1 MKRVRQIIT
10 IFLLFLYGQT
20 AAAQQYVY
28 TPDDSIRIE
37 KALEHSVNCSEQD
50 CVSESAL
57 LFLGL
62 PYVASTLDSCNIE
75 KIVINTREYDC
86 TTFVETVAAIAIT
99 AEKGGRNFN
108 DFCHTL
114 QSLRYRNGICDGYH
128 SRLHYIS
135 QWITDSAKRGI
146 IEEVTS
152 DSHTATQRLNLNFM
166 SSHPASYKQLKE
178 NPSLVAEI
186 EKFEQ
191 PFRDVDIKYIPKSA
205 LNGGPTQL
213 GIENG
218 DILALVTSIK
228 GLDVTHVGFARWING
243 RLHLVHASSG
253 KGAII
258 IDEQT
263 LYDYMRTKKSS
274 LGVRVFRVK
283 KSQK

>member
-99 AEKGGRNFN
+99 AEKGCRNFS

-146 IEEVTS
+146 IEEITG

>member
-99 AEKGGRNFN
+99 AEKGGRNFS

-191 PFRDVDIKYIPKSA
+191 PFRGVDIKYIPKSA